1 MFDTTLT
8 AFAVLCTA
16 MLTSAHPGS
25 MICNDPRLT
34 EGGNMMHAF
43 VTINNHQT
51 DLLLEANATQYKY
64 GETILITIKAN
75 GTRYVSQ
82 DAPMGVYL
90 ALQVKFTGPNG
101 EAMGTFHDASPD
113 LDLPLAVHHLCSPN
127 LEVNSPANLTFTG
140 PPSTTVTS
148 ALEET
153 PPSSLCSAMARA
165 AETSRRLATGS
176 RSPTRTCTSPRS
188 TSGTRKNGTPL
199 PPPTTRPPAAGPPT
213 NASWGT
219 SLQRAGRRTRTSRA
233 PCCCNTCPRALRPSP
248 RASACRVASTTG
260 AAA

>member
-1 MFDTTLT
+1 MPLSPRGCLRTGPFSSSSITAVVHTVPSMFDTTLT

-51 DLLLEANATQYKY
+51 DLLLEANATQYKVIIYIYITHGCQRLLSSLQLFICMIMIHSGGGKWTNIANRIYHENQQY

-90 ALQVKFTGPNG
+90 ALQVRYSICLSHG
-101 EAMGTFHDASPD
+101 
-113 LDLPLAVHHLCSPN
+113 V
-127 LEVNSPANLTFTG
+127 
-140 PPSTTVTS
+140 
-148 ALEET
+148 
-153 PPSSLCSAMARA
+153 
-165 AETSRRLATGS
+165 
-176 RSPTRTCTSPRS
+176 
-188 TSGTRKNGTPL
+188 
-199 PPPTTRPPAAGPPT
+199 
-213 NASWGT
+213 
-219 SLQRAGRRTRTSRA
+219 
-233 PCCCNTCPRALRPSP
+233 
-248 RASACRVASTTG
+248 
-260 AAA
+260 